1 MDPIVYLR
9 FFLAL
14 ALVVGLVLLAGWAGR
29 RFGLVPVAGGRRTRR
44 GKRLGLVEVMP
55 LDSRRRLVL
64 VRRDGTE
71 HLLLLSAGRD
81 LVIETGIA
89 APAAATAAVGAAEEP
104 APAPAAGATATA
116 DGDEGDPK

>member
-9 FFLAL
+9 FILAL

-64 VRRDGTE
+64 VRRDDKE

-89 APAAATAAVGAAEEP
+89 APAAPTAAEDT
-104 APAPAAGATATA
+104 APAPAGTAATTGTAAG
-116 DGDEGDPK
+116 EGDPK